1 MTILNDIACNL
12 NLINLV
18 HYDFNILKMN
28 NLIPAH
34 MLIIQIKLKLNSI
47 EEKWDAHYCLR
58 YWKSTQFLYSSGLSF
73 CGGEGID
80 HRTPISWENK
90 ITVFITAGPLLVCS
104 WKLVGSL
111 RFLKF
116 LKYPELTVLW
126 FWFLFLFTKIG
137 TGFGLNCFQRTRYSE
152 CEELVKCQL
161 GGKVNWKELGY
172 LEQSRQFW
180 EEKKFLKSP
189 YLQYEFQQVAKI

>member
-1 MTILNDIACNL
+1 M
-12 NLINLV
+12 
-18 HYDFNILKMN
+18 
-28 NLIPAH
+28 
-34 MLIIQIKLKLNSI
+34 KLNY
-47 EEKWDAHYCLR
+47 EEKWDANWCLR
-58 YWKSTQFLYSSGLSF
+58 YWKFTQIDTQFLYRSGLSF
-73 CGGEGID
+73 FWGGGGEAMD

-126 FWFLFLFTKIG
+126 LWFLFLFTNVG

-152 CEELVKCQL
+152 CKEPVKCQL
-161 GGKVNWKELGY
+161 GGKVIWKELGY

-189 YLQYEFQQVAKI
+189 YLQYRFQQVAKI